1 MQTTDMMCEVDSH
14 CPNGQFCFF
23 DRAESFCID
32 YIVCKE
38 YNRKQVDEFTRN
50 PSQCGECLDGFMDE
64 ILSTGDPALYCK
76 LKASD
81 PTTYSTTF
89 NKSTI
94 WAAIMSCIALVTI
107 LVILCVYIIK
117 RRNSRRLGVND
128 VLKNSGKTKRN
139 VLFFF
144 RGRNAE
150 NCYIPPNII
159 RSGKC
164 LCTLPQSDI
173 NTISIQN
180 LLPGDDNNT
189 DLSAQQNNISPF
201 LRSSIN
207 EYQFNTNNRN
217 SGEIIIR
224 IPEFTTGN
232 ENFTNP

>member
-81 PTTYSTTF
+81 PTTYS
-89 NKSTI
+89 
-94 WAAIMSCIALVTI
+94 
-107 LVILCVYIIK
+107 
-117 RRNSRRLGVND
+117 RNSRRLGVND